1 VQTLSIT
8 ILPKRTY
15 LPGFQGRQQIVEA
28 IPMPITDPNLLRRT
42 IRTTLEQRAGSRP
55 SANATSEA
63 AATTW
68 RLVEAQ
74 LVPVIGARGLDVLFR
89 RALHQTT
96 TDFPWLTVAVDRG
109 GNAGP
114 LPSLMAC
121 LAAQHTATA
130 MEAAYALL
138 FTFAE
143 LLATL
148 IGESLTER
156 LLAPAWARPSLPSVQ
171 ETAS

>member
-1 VQTLSIT
+1 
-8 ILPKRTY
+8 
-15 LPGFQGRQQIVEA
+15 
-28 IPMPITDPNLLRRT
+28 MPTADSHLLRET
-42 IRTTLEQRAGSRP
+42 IRTALEQRAGSLP
-55 SANATSEA
+55 DANATSEA
-63 AATTW
+63 TAATW

-96 TDFPWLTVAVDRG
+96 AAFPWLAACVDRG
-109 GNAGP
+109 GSAGP

-121 LAAQHTATA
+121 LASRHTAA
-130 MEAAYALL
+130 AAEAAYALL
-138 FTFAE
+138 LTFTE

-156 LLAPAWARPSLPSVQ
+156 LLAPVWARPSLSSDQ
-171 ETAS
+171 ETVS

>member
-1 VQTLSIT
+1 M
-8 ILPKRTY
+8 
-15 LPGFQGRQQIVEA
+15 A
-28 IPMPITDPNLLRRT
+28 IADPNLLRET
-42 IRTTLEQRAGSRP
+42 IRTTLEQRAGNLPGS
-55 SANATSEA
+55 NATSEA
-63 AATTW
+63 TATTW

-96 TDFPWLTVAVDRG
+96 TAFPWLAVAVDRG
-109 GNAGP
+109 GSTGP

-121 LAAQHTATA
+121 LAAQRTATA
-130 MEAAYALL
+130 SDAAYALL

-148 IGESLTER
+148 IGEALTER
-156 LLAPAWARPSLPSVQ
+156 LLAPVWARPSLPSVQ

>member
-1 VQTLSIT
+1 MPTT
-8 ILPKRTY
+8 HA
-15 LPGFQGRQQIVEA
+15 RQ
-28 IPMPITDPNLLRRT
+28 LRDT
-42 IRTTLEQRAGSRP
+42 IRTTLEQRTGSLRD
-55 SANATSEA
+55 ANATSEA
-63 AATTW
+63 TAAMW

-96 TDFPWLTVAVDRG
+96 TVFPWLSASVDRG
-109 GNAGP
+109 GSAGP

-121 LAAQHTATA
+121 LATQPRSAVVEAT
-130 MEAAYALL
+130 YALL
-138 FTFAE
+138 LTFAE
-143 LLATL
+143 LLTTL

-156 LLAPAWARPSLPSVQ
+156 LLTPVWAAPPSLASDQ

>member
-1 VQTLSIT
+1 MQS
-8 ILPKRTY
+8 
-15 LPGFQGRQQIVEA
+15 
-28 IPMPITDPNLLRRT
+28 TDSHLLRET
-42 IRTTLEQRAGSRP
+42 IRITLGQRAGKLP
-55 SANATSEA
+55 DANATSKATA
-63 AATTW
+63 ATW

-74 LVPVIGARGLDVLFR
+74 LVPVIGTRGLDVLFR

-96 TDFPWLTVAVDRG
+96 TAFPWLAASVDRG
-109 GNAGP
+109 GSAGP

-121 LAAQHTATA
+121 LAAQHTAA
-130 MEAAYALL
+130 AAEAAHALL
-138 FTFAE
+138 LTFTE

-156 LLAPAWARPSLPSVQ
+156 LLAPVWAPPSLPSQQ